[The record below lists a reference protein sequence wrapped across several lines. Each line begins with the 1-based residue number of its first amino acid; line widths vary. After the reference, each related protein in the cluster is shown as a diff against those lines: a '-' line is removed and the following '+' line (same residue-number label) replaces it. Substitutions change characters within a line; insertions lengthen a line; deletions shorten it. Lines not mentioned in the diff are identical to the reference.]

1 MHVEINMNKNDKYE
15 GLELSY
21 IYIKEKNSFRFY

>member
-1 MHVEINMNKNDKYE
+1 MNKNDKYE

-21 IYIKEKNSFRFY
+21 IYIKEKNSFRFYWYGYL